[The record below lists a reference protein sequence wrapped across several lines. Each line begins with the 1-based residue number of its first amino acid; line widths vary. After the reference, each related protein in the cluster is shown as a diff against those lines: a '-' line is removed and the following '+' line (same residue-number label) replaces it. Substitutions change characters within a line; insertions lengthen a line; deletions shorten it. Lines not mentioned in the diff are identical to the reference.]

1 MPARKPKRAKA
12 KPRMRKRSKAKAARK
27 PSKTSRAKPRAP
39 KRAAARPKKAAKRA
53 RKPTPAARRKTPMP
67 PPAPNAIGVQ
77 IQHLDYTTHDFEAV
91 KRFYGEL
98 LGFSHQR
105 YDPEMG
111 YLSLKTGPNASIGFS
126 APMPGPPEQWRP
138 PREPA
143 LYFIVA
149 NVDVT
154 YRELMAKGVSF
165 EQPPTNMFWGHR
177 ACWTHDPEG
186 RIVYLAQR
194 INL

>member
-1 MPARKPKRAKA
+1 MPARKPKKTRTRA
-12 KPRMRKRSKAKAARK
+12 RKARK
-27 PSKTSRAKPRAP
+27 PAKKTSAKRP
-39 KRAAARPKKAAKRA
+39 KRATARPKKTAKRA
-53 RKPTPAARRKTPMP
+53 ARPAKRATAKPRNTPK

-77 IQHLDYTTHDFEAV
+77 IQHLDFTTHDFDGV

-98 LGFSHQR
+98 LGFTHQKF
-105 YDPEMG
+105 DPQMD
-111 YLSLKTGPNASIGFS
+111 YISLKTGPNSSIGFS

-143 LYFIVA
+143 LYFIVE
-149 NVDVT
+149 NVDAT
-154 YRELMAKGVSF
+154 FRALEAKGVKF
-165 EQPPTNMFWGHR
+165 EQPPTNMVWGHR

-194 INL
+194 IGL